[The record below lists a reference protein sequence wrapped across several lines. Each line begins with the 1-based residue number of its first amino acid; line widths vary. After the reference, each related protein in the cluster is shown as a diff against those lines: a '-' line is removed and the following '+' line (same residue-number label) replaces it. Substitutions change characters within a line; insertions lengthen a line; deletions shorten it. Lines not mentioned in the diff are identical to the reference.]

1 MSDTTKKETLDSK
14 RMPKQQGSKGH
25 KSMRINMAISELNYQ
40 YAKDLAKY
48 YDLNV
53 TAIVNGIIDL
63 YRRNH
68 PEVLADAIRYHQNR
82 QELIGKE
89 KEADT

>member
-1 MSDTTKKETLDSK
+1 MKPETMDPDNMS
-14 RMPKQQGSKGH
+14 KQQGSRGH
-25 KSMRINMAISELNYQ
+25 KAMRINMAISDLNYQ

-48 YDLNV
+48 YDSNV

-68 PEVLADAIRYHQNR
+68 PEILADAIRYHQNR